1 MVENDEAWS
10 GLDQQI
16 AWVWIGMQITQLE
29 DLLRVDLVERASH
42 SRGVNSRC
50 EQRIAVGDF
59 DPIHEVRDEKVLRT
73 QFPDYGRDLHVTPMS
88 QCRSQVTTRLCL
100 AAEVDLQGKGR
111 PQMFDY
117 RLQTH
122 GRRQLLECCGDA
134 FQRREIRGDQAVQ
147 VGILDLD
154 GDFATIHEPGA
165 VDLCERRGGH
175 RFRLDCAKDL
185 TDRPPELA
193 VDDRLDGRPG
203 GCAGTRSCRLASAC
217 AYVAGTRSGR

>member
-1 MVENDEAWS
+1 
-10 GLDQQI
+10 
-16 AWVWIGMQITQLE
+16 
-29 DLLRVDLVERASH
+29 
-42 SRGVNSRC
+42 
-50 EQRIAVGDF
+50 
-59 DPIHEVRDEKVLRT
+59 
-73 QFPDYGRDLHVTPMS
+73 MS
-88 QCRSQVTTRLCL
+88 QCCSQVTTRLCL

-203 GCAGTRSCRLASAC
+203 MRWDAVLQTSQRLCVRRGNQVRPYRSELAGFDEGTAQRKGRVQHAGRAAAVLPLQLARSTALGAPLRAFAEDGIAGVDVGGYRGEHESTRQPAER
-217 AYVAGTRSGR
+217 